1 MFAESSRYVQL
12 RTVDVKT
19 SDGRDVQAVALRRL
33 PYVAGR
39 PAVVKDSDRLDV
51 MAGRAFGD
59 ATLFWHI
66 ADANTDLDSRELAA
80 ETGRE
85 ILVPEK

>member
-1 MFAESSRYVQL
+1 MFAESSRYFQL

-19 SDGRDVQAVALRRL
+19 SDGRDVRAVVLRRL
-33 PYVAGR
+33 PFVPGR
-39 PAVVKDSDRLDV
+39 ATVIRGNDRRDV

-59 ATLFWHI
+59 AALFWHI
-66 ADANTDLDSRELAA
+66 ADANTDLDSRELVA

-85 ILVPEK
+85 IVMPEK